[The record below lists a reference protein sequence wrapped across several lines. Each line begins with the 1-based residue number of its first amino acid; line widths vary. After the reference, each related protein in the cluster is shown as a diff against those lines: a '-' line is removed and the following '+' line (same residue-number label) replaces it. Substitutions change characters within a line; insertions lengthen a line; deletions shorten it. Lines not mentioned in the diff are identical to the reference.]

1 MNTLP
6 INRDR
11 PPITGDVLIPKRG
24 RHLDPVIVIHRMP
37 GDKVAVV
44 KDQSL
49 VKRDPAWQANRRC
62 SNAEADGALWLT
74 YRDLARNYR
83 IDADNREKV
92 YARIAEFWQNR
103 DVVWTNEQGAA

>member
-11 PPITGDVLIPKRG
+11 PPVTGDVLVPRRG
-24 RHLDPVIVIHRMP
+24 RNLDPVIVIHHMP

-44 KDQSL
+44 KDQAL
-49 VKRDPAWQANRRC
+49 VEADPAWQANRRC
-62 SNAEADGALWLT
+62 STAEADGALWLS
-74 YRDLARNYR
+74 YRELARNYR

-92 YARIAEFWQNR
+92 HARIAEFWQDR
-103 DVVWTNEQGAA
+103 GVVWDDKGAVA

>member
-6 INRDR
+6 INRDSH
-11 PPITGDVLIPKRG
+11 PMTGDLLVPKRG

-49 VKRDPAWQANRRC
+49 VERDPAWQGNRVL
-62 SNAEADGALWLT
+62 STSEDDGALWLT
-74 YRDLARNYR
+74 YRELGRNYR
-83 IDADNREKV
+83 IDADNRAKLEAKI
-92 YARIAEFWQNR
+92 ARTWRAKGVAWK
-103 DVVWTNEQGAA
+103 AAAA